1 MSRWLERPPAWVRQ
15 VLGARPARLLRI
27 DDATRGPEVPAPA
40 TPPDWHGVLQPLFAA
55 LVPHEEVSVV
65 VADSWCRFW
74 LTVPDPQADDLAGL
88 RAGAAARAQA
98 LYELHSADW
107 VIEADWRFDR
117 PFLCCALPQDLLA
130 ALRTLAEARQVH
142 LRRVQPQ
149 ALHAWQEAG
158 AAGPDPEAP
167 LWLCSVSPRTV
178 LSLVVEQ
185 GQVQHL
191 RHSWLGAPG
200 DDEVLAGLLREQA
213 AQLGVPEPV
222 HVRRLGPG
230 CGRTPAMKPP
240 RIDFSLAALP
250 GEALPRRPLRA
261 LERSLL
267 ATALVLLAGAW
278 AAGQAL
284 DPGPDSPASDEA
296 LAAGVEPAPADGNE
310 PPAHPAAPDALRE
323 VRELAH
329 FPWMGLLD
337 ALEGGLLDGVELS
350 SLELRATDARLKL
363 GLRAEG
369 AEQAL
374 AMAARLTRRPGLA
387 ALRVTQ
393 QDVVGAGT
401 DAAALQLSLEGP
413 LPAAPWRGSEAAS
426 LGRPRP

>member
-1 MSRWLERPPAWVRQ
+1 
-15 VLGARPARLLRI
+15 
-27 DDATRGPEVPAPA
+27 
-40 TPPDWHGVLQPLFAA
+40 
-55 LVPHEEVSVV
+55 
-65 VADSWCRFW
+65 
-74 LTVPDPQADDLAGL
+74 
-88 RAGAAARAQA
+88 
-98 LYELHSADW
+98 
-107 VIEADWRFDR
+107 
-117 PFLCCALPQDLLA
+117 
-130 ALRTLAEARQVH
+130 
-142 LRRVQPQ
+142 
-149 ALHAWQEAG
+149 
-158 AAGPDPEAP
+158 
-167 LWLCSVSPRTV
+167 
-178 LSLVVEQ
+178 
-185 GQVQHL
+185 
-191 RHSWLGAPG
+191 
-200 DDEVLAGLLREQA
+200 
-213 AQLGVPEPV
+213 
-222 HVRRLGPG
+222 
-230 CGRTPAMKPP
+230 MKPP